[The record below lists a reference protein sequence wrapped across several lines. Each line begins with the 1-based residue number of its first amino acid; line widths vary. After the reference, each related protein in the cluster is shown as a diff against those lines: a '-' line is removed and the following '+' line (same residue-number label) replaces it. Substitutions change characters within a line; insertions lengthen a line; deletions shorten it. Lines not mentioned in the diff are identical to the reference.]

1 MAQQIQIVKKPQAG
15 KAAAAI
21 RQDRAAL
28 DLRTPSGKK
37 LPY

>member
-1 MAQQIQIVKKPQAG
+1 MAQQIQIVKKSQTSKAT
-15 KAAAAI
+15 AAA
-21 RQDRAAL
+21 RQDSAAL

>member
-1 MAQQIQIVKKPQAG
+1 MAQQIQIVKKSQTS
-15 KAAAAI
+15 KSTAAI
-21 RQDRAAL
+21 RQDRATL